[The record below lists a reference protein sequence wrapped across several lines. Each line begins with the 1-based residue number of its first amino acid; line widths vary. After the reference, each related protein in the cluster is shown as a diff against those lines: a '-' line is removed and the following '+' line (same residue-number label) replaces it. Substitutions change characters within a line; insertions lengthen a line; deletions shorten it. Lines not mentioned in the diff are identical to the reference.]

1 MSKYKFTPDIWITF
15 YDENNFHVGR
25 TLFEN
30 NMEVVACV
38 SEKGETKIIPYSRI
52 SNQKQ
57 LKLLKNM
64 AFSSFKPEESKSS
77 LDFNT
82 ADN

>member
-1 MSKYKFTPDIWITF
+1 MSKYKFTADIWITF
-15 YDENNFHVGR
+15 YDQNNFHVGR
-25 TLFEN
+25 TLFED

-52 SNQKQ
+52 SNLKQ

-64 AFSSFKPEESKSS
+64 AFSSLKSVGNKSS
-77 LDFNT
+77 LDFN
-82 ADN
+82 AENN